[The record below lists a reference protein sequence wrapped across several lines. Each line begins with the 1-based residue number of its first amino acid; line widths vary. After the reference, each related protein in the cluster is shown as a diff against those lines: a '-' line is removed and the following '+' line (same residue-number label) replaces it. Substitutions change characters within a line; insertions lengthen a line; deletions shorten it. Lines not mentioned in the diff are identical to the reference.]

1 MNASGSLQP
10 IAVALPGLTQYLWLA
25 AFAFAPLALALVL
38 RYGLPAYRRLPTPV
52 VSGIPLAL
60 GIIGAS
66 VTAIGSWL
74 ISVNGIW
81 RDDAHLYLRAS
92 RAFSAQIPL
101 SEIKVS
107 AASPLAFD
115 TLEPVGRIR
124 TPGYAAGWYEDA
136 GGRQVFVLWAGQP
149 LTRFPTEGDFD
160 LAFAV
165 ADHGALR
172 ADRGQR

>member
-10 IAVALPGLTQYLWLA
+10 IAVALPGLGQYLWLA
-25 AFAFAPLALALVL
+25 ALAFAPLALALAL
-38 RYGLPAYRRLPTPV
+38 RSTVPAYRRLPTPV

-66 VTAIGSWL
+66 VTAIGGWL
-74 ISVNGIW
+74 ISVNGVW
-81 RDDAHLYLRAS
+81 RDDASLYLRAS

-101 SEIKVS
+101 SELRVA

-115 TLEPVGRIR
+115 SLEPVGRIR
-124 TPGYAAGWYEDA
+124 TPGYAAGWYKDIS
-136 GGRQVFVLWAGQP
+136 GRQVFVLWAGQP
-149 LTRFPTEGDFD
+149 LTRIPTEADFD

-165 ADHGALR
+165 ADREALSPPP
-172 ADRGQR
+172 ADR